1 MFEKII
7 QDVVNKLF
15 IQLGFPELVNVP
27 ISNIDFQYILN
38 KKLPMIKEFISQQ
51 MKEITTDDYKE
62 ELIKILKEDILSN
75 PEKYFTNIME
85 KDEKF
90 QQFVQYI
97 IHDYL
102 SKNKP

>member
-1 MFEKII
+1 MLLAILQNLIASVCHQALLKKYENFQNWRYKAMFEKII

-51 MKEITTDDYKE
+51 MKE
-62 ELIKILKEDILSN
+62 
-75 PEKYFTNIME
+75 
-85 KDEKF
+85 
-90 QQFVQYI
+90 
-97 IHDYL
+97 
-102 SKNKP
+102 